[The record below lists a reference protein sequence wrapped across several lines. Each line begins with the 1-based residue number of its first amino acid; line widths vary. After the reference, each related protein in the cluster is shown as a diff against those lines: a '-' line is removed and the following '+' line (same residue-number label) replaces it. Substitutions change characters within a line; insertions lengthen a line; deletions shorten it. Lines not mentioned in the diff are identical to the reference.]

1 MVFSLINFCPAF
13 PLAVRILLFLLF
25 FVCSSMCIFLFFTS
39 VHERDDEEKRNK

>member
-1 MVFSLINFCPAF
+1 MVLCLINFCPAF

-39 VHERDDEEKRNK
+39 VHEQEDEEKHSK